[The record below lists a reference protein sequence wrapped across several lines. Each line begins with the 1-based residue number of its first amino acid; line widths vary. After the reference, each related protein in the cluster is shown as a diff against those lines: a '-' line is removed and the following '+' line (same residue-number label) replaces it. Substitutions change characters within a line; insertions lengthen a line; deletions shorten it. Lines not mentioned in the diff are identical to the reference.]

1 MRDISGVIFGHR
13 LVSFEDSSMESN
25 SFTPV
30 SSRRAVMSAGLQMAV
45 GSLAYKALPARA
57 QPGPSDIATRAIPHS
72 GERIPVI
79 GLGTANEFMVT
90 PQGDAKAKLKKV
102 VDDLL
107 AQGCKLID
115 TASSYGSAESVLGDL
130 LSDQDRSRIF
140 LATKLENGSQ
150 KAGAIEFRRSLE
162 RLRFAKVDLLQLHNV
177 QDPNQSLAAFRDW
190 KAQGLCRYVGIT
202 TTFKSDYDAAEAV
215 LRKEKPDFFQV
226 DYSLRDR
233 EAEKRLLPAAAD
245 AGAAVLTALPF
256 GRSSVFSAVRG
267 KSVPEWAAEFD
278 ATTWPQ
284 FFLKFLLGHAAVTA
298 VIPGTTNPAHLA
310 ENISA
315 GRGRFPDA
323 EQRKAM
329 IKFFD
334 AL

>member
-1 MRDISGVIFGHR
+1 M
-13 LVSFEDSSMESN
+13 
-25 SFTPV
+25 
-30 SSRRAVMSAGLQMAV
+30 
-45 GSLAYKALPARA
+45 
-57 QPGPSDIATRAIPHS
+57 
-72 GERIPVI
+72 
-79 GLGTANEFMVT
+79 
-90 PQGDAKAKLKKV
+90 
-102 VDDLL
+102 
-107 AQGCKLID
+107 
-115 TASSYGSAESVLGDL
+115 
-130 LSDQDRSRIF
+130 SDQDRSRIF
-140 LATKLENGSQ
+140 LATKLENGSA
-150 KAGAIEFRRSLE
+150 KAGGVEFKRSLE
-162 RLRFAKVDLLQLHNV
+162 RLRFKQVDLLQLHNV

-190 KAQGLCRYVGIT
+190 KAQGLCRYIGIT

-245 AGAAVLTALPF
+245 VGAAILTALPF
-256 GRSSVFSAVRG
+256 GRSSVFAAVRG

-284 FFLKFLLGHAAVTA
+284 FFLKFLLGHEAVTA

-310 ENISA
+310 DNISA

-334 AL
+334 TL

>member
-1 MRDISGVIFGHR
+1 MSEEFPGRR
-13 LVSFEDSSMESN
+13 
-25 SFTPV
+25 P
-30 SSRRAVMSAGLQMAV
+30 SRRRLLQGGVVVAA
-45 GSLAYKALPARA
+45 GSLLD
-57 QPGPSDIATRAIPHS
+57 GVPSAFGQADTAMATRPIPHS

-79 GLGTANEFMVT
+79 GLGTANEFQMR
-90 PQGDAKAKLKKV
+90 PDADARANLKKV

-115 TASSYGSAESVLGDL
+115 TASSSGSAESVLGDL
-130 LSDQDRSRIF
+130 LSDQDRSKVF
-140 LATKLENGSQ
+140 LATKIENGSKQ
-150 KAGAIEFRRSLE
+150 EGSVEFRRSLQ
-162 RLRFAKVDLLQLHNV
+162 RLRYQRVDLLQLHNV
-177 QDPNQSLAAFRDW
+177 RDRRQDLSPFRDW

-202 TTFKSDYDAAEAV
+202 TTFKNDYDAAEAV
-215 LRKEKPDFFQV
+215 LRREKPDFFQV
-226 DYSLRDR
+226 DYSLADRD
-233 EAEKRLLPAAAD
+233 AEKRLLPAARD

-267 KSVPEWAAEFD
+267 KSVPEWARDFD

-284 FFLKFLLGHAAVTA
+284 FFLKFLLGHEAVTA

-310 ENISA
+310 DNISA

-323 EQRKAM
+323 RQRQAM
-329 IKFFD
+329 IEFFQ

>member
-1 MRDISGVIFGHR
+1 M
-13 LVSFEDSSMESN
+13 SSHP
-25 SFTPV
+25 FTEGR
-30 SSRRAVMSAGLQMAV
+30 SRRGILRCGLYAGFGMAM
-45 GSLAYKALPARA
+45 GSLTIRALPARA
-57 QPGPSDIATRAIPHS
+57 QAGSPDIATRAIPHS
-72 GERIPVI
+72 GERLPVI
-79 GLGTANEFMVT
+79 GLGTANEFQVP
-90 PQGDAKAKLKKV
+90 PQGEAKANLKKV

-115 TASSYGSAESVLGDL
+115 TASSYGAAESVLGDL

-150 KAGAIEFRRSLE
+150 KAGTVEFKRSLE
-162 RLRFAKVDLLQLHNV
+162 RLRFRSVDLLQLHNV

-190 KAQGLCRYVGIT
+190 KAQGLCRYIGIT
-202 TTFKSDYDAAEAV
+202 TTYKDDFRAAEAV

-226 DYSLRDR
+226 DYSIGDR

-245 AGAAVLTALPF
+245 VGAGVLTALPF

-284 FFLKFLLGHAAVTA
+284 FFLKFLLGNEAVTA

-310 ENISA
+310 DNISA

-323 EQRKAM
+323 GQRQAM